1 MLLRSV
7 QIASVVLEGSHLD
20 PTAQPLDLQILEVV
34 FLVVLDDDLLQ
45 FTNLTLH
52 PGTQLSLHLQQSL
65 QTTGTVNGL
74 VFKWFRE
81 KNIIWTILPHIYC
94 IDIHSDF
101 RCMLYVV

>member
-34 FLVVLDDDLLQ
+34 VLIVLDDDLLQ

-52 PGTQLSLHLQQSL
+52 PGTQLSFHLQQSL
-65 QTTGTVNGL
+65 QTIGMVNGL
-74 VFKWFRE
+74 VFKWLRE
-81 KNIIWTILPHIYC
+81 KRINL
-94 IDIHSDF
+94 DNS
-101 RCMLYVV
+101 VS